1 MNSIITFRRWI
12 DYVVKKVGIVHVAIG
27 SDVAYSSRPSC
38 NNSIKLPPRRKSR
51 ARFASLWPKE
61 TLTATETARESIA
74 WTNWPLFTVGLV
86 QRGYRDEDVKKIIGG
101 NVMRVAKAVFPTYPP
116 LA

>member
-1 MNSIITFRRWI
+1 
-12 DYVVKKVGIVHVAIG
+12 
-27 SDVAYSSRPSC
+27 
-38 NNSIKLPPRRKSR
+38 L
-51 ARFASLWPKE
+51 
-61 TLTATETARESIA
+61 
-74 WTNWPLFTVGLV
+74 PLFTVGLV